1 MKMIAVVEDNA
12 DNRLLIRAILDDRF
26 DVTEYSSGS
35 QALSGLAENKPD
47 LVLMDISL
55 PEMDGVDVLRELR
68 QTEALH
74 DLPVVALT
82 AHAMT
87 GDREKYL
94 SYGFQDYVTKP
105 LVDEQ
110 VLLGTIERWVRGVK
124 R

>member
-1 MKMIAVVEDNA
+1 MKKIAVVEDNA
-12 DNRLLIRAILDDRF
+12 DNRLLVRAILEDRF

-35 QALSGLAENKPD
+35 QALSGLADNKPD

-68 QTEALH
+68 KTEGLQ

-87 GDREKYL
+87 GDRQKYL

-110 VLLGTIERWVRGVK
+110 VLIGTIERWVRGGG